1 MARRATRIAEA
12 RAASPN
18 ILLLDAGDS
27 LVGDQDPALK
37 TQGRTSVELMNR
49 LGYDA
54 MALGPKDLALG
65 LQTLR
70 ARMVET
76 RFAFLSANALEK
88 ATGKPVATPYIV
100 REFAGYRVAIIG
112 LSGSEDTAKG
122 TTEIV
127 VQDPLAIIQAL
138 VPQVAQQAD
147 VIILLSHAGLEVDQR
162 IADTVPGIAAIVS
175 GGPGAQAAP
184 IVSAVTGTPIYHADA
199 ASAGHAG
206 RLLGAGTLV
215 VNPGGALASQTWQLW
230 SLGPE
235 VADDPAVAAWAAEQL
250 GQ

>member
-1 MARRATRIAEA
+1 MARRATKIAEA
-12 RAASPN
+12 RSANPN

-65 LQTLR
+65 PQVLR
-70 ARMVET
+70 TRMAEAQ
-76 RFAFLSANALEK
+76 FAFLSANAIEK
-88 ATGKPVATPYIV
+88 TTGKPVATPYIV

-112 LSGSEDTAKG
+112 LSAAESAAESVAT
-122 TTEIV
+122 IV
-127 VQDPLAIIQAL
+127 VQDPLAAAQA
-138 VPQVAQQAD
+138 VVAEASGQAD
-147 VIILLSHAGLEVDQR
+147 VIILLSHAGPDVDQR
-162 IADTVPGIAAIVS
+162 IADTVPGIAAIIS

-184 IVSAVTGTPIYHADA
+184 IVSAVTGTPIYHVDT
-199 ASAGHAG
+199 ASPGHAG
-206 RLLGAGTLV
+206 RLLGEAALVFSPDGTLE
-215 VNPGGALASQTWQLW
+215 SQTWQPW
-230 SLGPE
+230 TLGPE
-235 VADDPAVAAWAAEQL
+235 IVDDPDMAAWVTEQM